1 MKFLLMCGFILMK
14 AGLVREGRNGGEY
27 RQRVKYYLLD
37 GSVFFNPSISIY
49 LFRASLGAM
58 ERVITLTTVSK
69 C

>member
-27 RQRVKYYLLD
+27 RQPVKSYLLD

-49 LFRASLGAM
+49 LYKLY
-58 ERVITLTTVSK
+58 
-69 C
+69 